1 MQFVSLHIHLCELF
15 SHISLYCFS
24 QGIPIRIEIGPRDVT
39 NKSVVVS
46 RRDVPGK
53 QGKEFG
59 VSMDPSILVNHI
71 KGRLE
76 DIQASLL
83 HKAITFRDRYL
94 FSIQVYLKYIF
105 SILCPLFVD
114 CHLQINL
121 IHGHK
126 CISATV
132 SCWFIC

>member
-1 MQFVSLHIHLCELF
+1 M
-15 SHISLYCFS
+15 
-24 QGIPIRIEIGPRDVT
+24 PIRIEIGPRDVT

-59 VSMDPSILVNHI
+59 VSMESSTLVNHI

-83 HKAITFRDRYL
+83 QKAITFRDRYL
-94 FSIQVYLKYIF
+94 CSSFQL
-105 SILCPLFVD
+105 IL
-114 CHLQINL
+114 
-121 IHGHK
+121 
-126 CISATV
+126 
-132 SCWFIC
+132 